1 MAATS
6 DTPSP
11 TPRRFVPANL
21 DCADFAQLEPLY
33 KSLLDRSLGST
44 RDVEQFLL
52 DFSELTAAV
61 DEYGSRRYIDKSCH
75 TDDPEIERRFMHFV
89 ENVEPQIKPLYFQLQ
104 KKMLEAQPTSL
115 LSNDKRYAVL
125 LRKCESRRR
134 SHRGLRTRSRPRVQ
148 PRRLVRSALTSVRTP
163 MSRRTLFIETS

>member
-6 DTPSP
+6 ETTSSSAAA
-11 TPRRFVPANL
+11 RRFVPANI

-44 RDVEQFLL
+44 RDVEQFLA

-89 ENVEPQIKPLYFQLQ
+89 ENVEPQIKPL
-104 KKMLEAQPTSL
+104 
-115 LSNDKRYAVL
+115 
-125 LRKCESRRR
+125 
-134 SHRGLRTRSRPRVQ
+134 
-148 PRRLVRSALTSVRTP
+148 
-163 MSRRTLFIETS
+163 